1 VITHLA
7 ANGADANRQTM
18 PMVRDYTRRLDIVV
32 SWLAVTASDDQVES
46 VASTVSRSADSLDQ
60 VKRRQQLIE
69 ALSIAITGVVDVDV
83 KVATNNDLE
92 AVRSDYLKQLRQ
104 FLIETLRRCLTGGS
118 IDNDVDLSR
127 LLIAAQS

>member
-1 VITHLA
+1 MITHLA

>member
-60 VKRRQQLIE
+60 VKRRQQLVE
-69 ALSIAITGVVDVDV
+69 ALSIAITGIVDVDV
-83 KVATNNDLE
+83 KVATNDDLG
-92 AVRSDYLKQLRQ
+92 AVRSDYLEQLRQ
-104 FLIETLRRCLTGGS
+104 FLVETLRRCLTGGS
-118 IDNDVDLSR
+118 IDNDVDR
-127 LLIAAQS
+127 